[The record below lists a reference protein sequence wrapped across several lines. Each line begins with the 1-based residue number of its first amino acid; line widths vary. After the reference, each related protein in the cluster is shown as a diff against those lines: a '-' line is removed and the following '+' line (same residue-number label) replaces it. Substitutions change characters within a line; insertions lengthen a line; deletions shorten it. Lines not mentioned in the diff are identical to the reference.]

1 MVEKSTSKSKAL
13 AAVQHFVETEKRI
26 PQLPQI
32 LLRVEATLD
41 NPGAG
46 GALLAKVILEDPA
59 LTAQV
64 LKVAN
69 STFYNPLGSKVNTVS
84 RAIVVLGFDNIRRLV
99 LGLSVSRMLTLVPR
113 WSVYRTLWR
122 HSLAVGLLA
131 RDLARLKD
139 VADTEVVFV
148 AGLLHDVG
156 KFILGHLH
164 GREYA
169 EILERSFREPD
180 FDLCRAENELFFC
193 DHQSAGV
200 VLARSWGLPVELVQI
215 ISRHLPGADWSF
227 FKETPFGQGAFVVL
241 ANQMAHLLEWQGDK
255 DNVRDTQASFREKE
269 RVILAQAQA
278 FLSVNEEGF
287 RELLRH
293 LGDEISATAATLD
306 IALDGLR
313 LDDAVD
319 GNSGPEDF
327 SLKRHV
333 DRSALYELSL
343 KISEQ
348 TLVERGFSGYIE
360 ATAGHVFEA
369 LGLEAFVVYLPGSKG
384 RGLAPGFCYGGG
396 ALARVLAGR
405 ALPPGQDDIVNQVF
419 SSNRMLAKGKPPEGA
434 LQARQM
440 AEFWVPGRILAFPL
454 TLREESRSLG
464 VLLVLRNRK
473 TVAFNSAEERILELY
488 SSFLALRLGPAGRV
502 A

>member
-1 MVEKSTSKSKAL
+1 MIMLAKSTSKSQAL

-69 STFYNPLGSKVNTVS
+69 STFYNPLGNKVNTVS

-113 WSVYRTLWR
+113 WSAYRSLWR

-131 RDLARLKD
+131 RDLARLKN

-164 GREYA
+164 DREYA

-200 VLARSWGLPVELVQI
+200 VLAKSWGLPAELVQI
-215 ISRHLPGADWSF
+215 ISRHLPGPDWSF
-227 FKETPFGQGAFVVL
+227 FKGLPLGTGAFVVL
-241 ANQMAHLLEWQGDK
+241 ANQMAHLLEWRGDN
-255 DNVRDTQASFREKE
+255 DHDQEGQTSFWAQEK
-269 RVILAQAQA
+269 VMLAQARA
-278 FLSVNEEGF
+278 FLSVDEEGF
-287 RELLRH
+287 RELLRT

-313 LDDAVD
+313 LEDALD
-319 GNSGPEDF
+319 GNSGTEAF

-348 TLVERGFSGYIE
+348 TLVERGFSGYVE
-360 ATAGHVFEA
+360 ATAGHVSEA
-369 LGLEAFVVYLPGSKG
+369 LGLEAFVVYLPGSKR

-396 ALARVLAGR
+396 ALVRILAGR
-405 ALPPGQDDIVNQVF
+405 ALLPGQDDIVNQVF
-419 SSNRMLAKGKPPEGA
+419 SANRMLDKGKTSGGCFA
-434 LQARQM
+434 GL
-440 AEFWVPGRILAFPL
+440 
-454 TLREESRSLG
+454 
-464 VLLVLRNRK
+464 
-473 TVAFNSAEERILELY
+473 
-488 SSFLALRLGPAGRV
+488 PAG
-502 A
+502 